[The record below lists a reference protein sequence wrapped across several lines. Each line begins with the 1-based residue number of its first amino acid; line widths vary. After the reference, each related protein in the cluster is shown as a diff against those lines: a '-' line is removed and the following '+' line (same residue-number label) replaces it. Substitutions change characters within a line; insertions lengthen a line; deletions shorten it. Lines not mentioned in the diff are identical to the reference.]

1 MYLKGLEID
10 GFKSFADKVKL
21 DFNKGITSIV
31 GPNGSGKSN
40 ILDSI
45 LWVLGEQSYKN
56 IRAKESGD
64 VIFSG
69 GKNKKPR
76 SSAEVSLII
85 DNIDRTLNF
94 EEDEV
99 IVSRKIKK
107 TGENEY
113 YINNKR
119 SRLKDISELF
129 LDTGVGKSAYSVIGQ
144 GRVERIISSSTQE
157 LRSIIEEAAGI
168 KKVKLRKTQ
177 SEKKL
182 ANVKLELEK
191 IDIILGELGENRS
204 RVEKQAIKTRRYKEL
219 DGDVKRTKKTILS
232 LELGKKKED
241 LSSMESSLEE
251 QNLKLKN
258 FEKSFSERE
267 TALEKVNEI
276 RETLSSEVEELSKKN
291 FELKD
296 YIDRLLNDKV
306 KYTERLENFSREKT
320 ERLAQI
326 EKLEQKIIERQKSVE
341 DLKKNVIALES
352 ELEQEKIQND
362 KFSQN
367 LIKLENEKSSFEV
380 SLNLK
385 KDKLME
391 YEVDKV
397 KLINNIEATDRKI
410 KSSKNR
416 SNSLKFEMDEYSKKS
431 LAIKQDLEK
440 LNGIKSK
447 LQVTLDDLEKD
458 IEKTELEINRLSLE
472 LNKYLQQRKEHEYN
486 LNRFSAKLE
495 SLEKLEENHEGF
507 FKGVKEV
514 LNARINGVYGA
525 FISIVSIPENLVTA
539 IDSAV
544 GGALQD
550 IVVESSEVA
559 KRCIQYLKTGAKG
572 RASFLALDTIKPRTS
587 TQNFDMPGILGIA
600 SKLLKVDSKYQ
611 KAVDFVLGNLLVVED
626 VDTGLKILKKN
637 LHKGNIVTLSGELIS
652 SRGRMTGG
660 SNLKS
665 ASSAI
670 LDRKN
675 EIKKLSEIVSDLR
688 TKFETADKG
697 YNENLEKIE
706 KIEESLELKDDKRDD
721 TFQKLKRISM
731 EADDKNEQRGKV
743 EKNIKLLE
751 LEINEEDVYK
761 QEYLKE
767 IDSAKSKKENVDKFI
782 QNLKDGYGE
791 EKQKLAE
798 ISASIDSLN
807 RENSDKKINYLNRLE
822 KKRQMDRTVQKEE
835 FELQEIHTEK
845 EADLEKLKRLH
856 EDVEVI
862 NSKLNNLEDEY
873 LNKNSLYKEEF
884 SSINQKRKENETLE
898 KEEKNLILEV
908 KSLENQIVLE
918 NDKIKRKIEKLD
930 AIRYSISS
938 LNEDILALD
947 GIEVLETQRSIE
959 QLKRNL
965 AKLDVELNNLG
976 VVNFLAIEE
985 FEELDEKYRFILDQK
1000 EDLVKSEKLLK
1011 DLIKEIEDIIK
1022 LKFKDAYKS
1031 ISANFSEMCKE
1042 VLNNSVGKLKL
1053 TNEEDL
1059 LESGIELMV
1068 KFKNKKNQSISL
1080 LSGGEKSMVAV
1091 AFIMAIFMYKP
1102 SPFTFFDEIEAA
1114 LDETNTKRLIRKLK
1128 EFTDKS
1134 QFILITHNKET
1145 MKESDTLY
1153 GITMNKE
1160 LGESKILSVRM

>member
-241 LSSMESSLEE
+241 LSSMKSSLEE

-267 TALEKVNEI
+267 TALEKVNDT

-367 LIKLENEKSSFEV
+367 LIKLENEKSSFEL

-550 IVVESSEVA
+550 VVVESSEVA

-587 TQNFDMPGILGIA
+587 TQNFDMSGILGIA
-600 SKLLKVDSKYQ
+600 SKLVKFDSKYQ

-675 EIKKLSEIVSDLR
+675 EIKKLSEVVSDLR

-767 IDSAKSKKENVDKFI
+767 IDSAKYKKENVDKFI
-782 QNLKDGYGE
+782 QNLKDGYGK
-791 EKQKLAE
+791 EKEKLAE

-845 EADLEKLKRLH
+845 DAALEKLKRLH

-884 SSINQKRKENETLE
+884 SSINQKRKENENLE

-965 AKLDVELNNLG
+965 AKLEVELSNLG

-985 FEELDEKYRFILDQK
+985 FEELDEKYRFIMAQK

-1042 VLNNSVGKLKL
+1042 VLNNSIGKLKL

>member
-85 DNIDRTLNF
+85 DNIDRMLNF

-99 IVSRKIKK
+99 IISRKIKK

-168 KKVKLRKTQ
+168 KKVKLRKAQ

-182 ANVKLELEK
+182 ANVELELEK
-191 IDIILGELGENRS
+191 IDIILNELGENRS

-219 DGDVKRTKKTILS
+219 DGDVKRSKKTILS
-232 LELGKKKED
+232 MELSKKNED
-241 LSSMESSLEE
+241 LNSMELSLEE

-258 FEKSFSERE
+258 FEESFSERE
-267 TALEKVNEI
+267 TALEKVNDI
-276 RETLSSEVEELSKKN
+276 RETLSNEVEELSKKN

-306 KYTERLENFSREKT
+306 KYTERLENFSREKS
-320 ERLAQI
+320 ERIALI
-326 EKLEQKIIERQKSVE
+326 EKLEQKIIERQKSTE
-341 DLKKNVIALES
+341 DIKKTILTLES
-352 ELEQEKIQND
+352 ELAQEKVEND
-362 KFSQN
+362 KFSQD
-367 LIKLENEKSSFEV
+367 LIKLENEKSNFEI

-416 SNSLKFEMDEYSKKS
+416 SSSLKFEIEEYLKKS
-431 LAIKQDLEK
+431 SVIKQDLEK
-440 LNGIKSK
+440 LNEMKSK
-447 LQVTLDDLEKD
+447 LQLDLDELEKD
-458 IEKTELEINRLSLE
+458 IEKTELEINRLSLD

-525 FISIVSIPENLVTA
+525 FISIVSIPENLVKA

-544 GGALQD
+544 GGSLQD

-559 KRCIQYLKTGAKG
+559 KNCIQYLKTGAKG
-572 RASFLALDTIKPRTS
+572 RASFLALDTIKPRTTAS
-587 TQNFDMPGILGIA
+587 NFDMPEILGIA
-600 SKLLKVDSKYQ
+600 SKLVKFDSKYQ
-611 KAVDFVLGNLLVVED
+611 KAVDFVLGNLLVVEN

-675 EIKKLSEIVSDLR
+675 EIKKLSETVSNLR
-688 TKFETADKG
+688 TKFEAADKG
-697 YNENLEKIE
+697 YNENLKKIE
-706 KIEESLELKDDKRDD
+706 KIEESLELKDDKKDD
-721 TFQKLKRISM
+721 TFQRLKRISM
-731 EADDKNEQRGKV
+731 EADDKNEQLFKV

-751 LEINEEDVYK
+751 LEINEEDAYK

-767 IDSAKSKKENVDKFI
+767 IDSAKSKKDNVDKFI
-782 QNLKDGYGE
+782 QKLKDGYEE
-791 EKQKLAE
+791 EKEKLTE
-798 ISASIDSLN
+798 ISTRIDGLN

-835 FELQEIHTEK
+835 YELQEILTEK
-845 EADLEKLKRLH
+845 ESALEKLQRLH
-856 EDVEVI
+856 EDVAAI
-862 NSKLNNLEDEY
+862 NSRLDNLEDEY
-873 LNKNSLYKEEF
+873 LNKNTLYKEEF
-884 SSINQKRKENETLE
+884 SSINQKRKENENLE
-898 KEEKNLILEV
+898 KKEKNLILEV
-908 KSLENQIVLE
+908 KNLENQIVLE

-930 AIRYSISS
+930 ALRYSISS

-947 GIEVLETQRSIE
+947 GIELLETQSSIE
-959 QLKRNL
+959 QLKKGL
-965 AKLDVELNNLG
+965 AKLEVELNNLG

-985 FEELDEKYRFILDQK
+985 FEELDEKYRFILAQK

-1011 DLIKEIEDIIK
+1011 DLIKEIEDIVK